1 MANETLQDLAELPI
15 YVINAFT
22 DKPFCGN
29 PAAICLPGFQVIFGV
44 DHHYCQWPMAHGPWG
59 GLLMF

>member
-1 MANETLQDLAELPI
+1 MANEKLQDLAELPI

-29 PAAICLPGFQVIFGV
+29 PAAICLPGFKVIFA
-44 DHHYCQWPMAHGPWG
+44 YGPWR
-59 GLLMF
+59 GLLIFF